1 MKAIIISVNP
11 PHAGNLVDGF
21 KTIEWRT
28 KPLPECK
35 AYIYETKKNGGSGKV
50 IGEVVFFTNRKCKTG
65 KIDIYDLKAGM
76 VDYGFIVDYAANHDG
91 VVYANE
97 CKGAVRYDKPK
108 ELSEFYLLKRCN
120 SCKVSGYEASA
131 CQYDEKCVVPAK
143 LTRPPQSWQFVE
155 EL

>member
-11 PHAGNLVDGF
+11 PHAGNLVDGL

-35 AYIYETKKNGGSGKV
+35 AYIYETKKNGGCGKV
-50 IGEVVFFTNRKCKTG
+50 IGEVEFVANKKCKTG

-76 VDYGFIVDYAANHDG
+76 VDYGYIVDYAAKNDG

-97 CKGAVRYDKPK
+97 CKGAVRYNEPK
-108 ELSEFYLLKRCN
+108 ELSEFWKPCTTDDHCYN
-120 SCKVSGYEASA
+120 CKSYIFD
-131 CQYDEKCVVPAK
+131 DELMHRTCHAEV
-143 LTRPPQSWQFVE
+143 TCPPQSWCYVE